1 MYAGVQMYGAQRADG
16 RSPGG
21 VASSQQKQINWGVS
35 LLSKKKS
42 EPEDAHGGFVLST
55 RTEVE

>member
-1 MYAGVQMYGAQRADG
+1 MYGAQRADG